1 MSTAAHEPAR
11 AVPERRRLSTQLVTR
26 DMWTALAI
34 VAIWLAVLFS
44 AVFGPDMVTTSSGG
58 DGARIP
64 SAVLVA
70 LFAAL
75 ATRAVARYG
84 FGHQRRDGD

>member
-11 AVPERRRLSTQLVTR
+11 TVHERRRLSTQLLTR

-44 AVFGPDMVTTSSGG
+44 AVFGPDIVTRSSGG
-58 DGARIP
+58 DGATSP

-84 FGHQRRDGD
+84 FGQQHREGD